1 MGVFTTIFSS
11 ALVLVALT
19 AFAEAGSYGGGH
31 AAYSYAQYQPPQVYA
46 YVQPPRVQYYTT
58 GGAGYGGGYGY
69 GAGYGLNAGMANA
82 GGISGGIAGS
92 IIPIVIICKWKIFV
106 SLIANIYTPSYNND
120 FFNMNTL
127 DFYLAGF

>member
-1 MGVFTTIFSS
+1 MGVFTTIFSA

-31 AAYSYAQYQPPQVYA
+31 TAYSYAQYQPPQVYA

-58 GGAGYGGGYGY
+58 GGAGYGY

-120 FFNMNTL
+120 LFNMNTL

>member
-1 MGVFTTIFSS
+1 MGVFTTIFSA

-31 AAYSYAQYQPPQVYA
+31 TAYSYAQYQPPQVYA

-58 GGAGYGGGYGY
+58 GGAGYGY

-82 GGISGGIAGS
+82 GGMSGGIAGS

-120 FFNMNTL
+120 LFNMNTL

>member
-1 MGVFTTIFSS
+1 MGVFTTIFSA

-82 GGISGGIAGS
+82 GGMSGGIAGS

-120 FFNMNTL
+120 LFNMNTL